1 MLLDT
6 EIQKL
11 TGTFN
16 DFITEKTCNAL
27 STLLNEPINH
37 KLILLEDGVHS
48 TEKICL
54 SSDEIKM
61 CSVRL
66 NGKGDLHI
74 ELLYTTKLSHAV
86 KIASKLLGTEVY
98 EIDDMGTSALQ
109 EVANILTGSFFNA
122 LSQNTGFRVDLS
134 TPSFKEGELQDLLLE
149 PACAVM
155 DPSKDAIITDAILQG
170 NMSGVEIHMLIIQ
183 HPEHARKL
191 ISSEATTSKNMT
203 YDDSSNTNLLGG
215 ENSAIDDLLAN
226 FDSEVITSPDNSNIE
241 SLLNETLTKS
251 EETTEI
257 DSLLKEISEDS
268 DVCK

>member
-1 MLLDT
+1 MNLQET

-27 STLLNEPINH
+27 STLLGEPIRH
-37 KLILLEDGVHS
+37 KLTMLENDVYS
-48 TEKICL
+48 TETVCL
-54 SSDEIKM
+54 PSDEIKM

-74 ELLYTTKLSHAV
+74 ELLYTTKLAHAV

-98 EIDDMGTSALQ
+98 EIDEMGTSALQ

-122 LSQNTGFRVDLS
+122 LSENTGFRVDLS

-149 PACAVM
+149 PACDVITPSNDAV
-155 DPSKDAIITDAILQG
+155 ITDSLLCGKNTGI
-170 NMSGVEIHMLIIQ
+170 EIHMLIIQ

-191 ISSEATTSKNMT
+191 ISPEAGNSKKIR
-203 YDDSSNTNLLGG
+203 YEDSSNTNLLGG
-215 ENSAIDDLLAN
+215 ENFAIDDLLAN
-226 FDSEVITSPDNSNIE
+226 FDSKAKPSEENSEIE
-241 SLLNETLTKS
+241 CLLNGVS
-251 EETTEI
+251 SQNEESNSEI
-257 DSLLKEISEDS
+257 DSLLKKFTEDNR
-268 DVCK
+268 